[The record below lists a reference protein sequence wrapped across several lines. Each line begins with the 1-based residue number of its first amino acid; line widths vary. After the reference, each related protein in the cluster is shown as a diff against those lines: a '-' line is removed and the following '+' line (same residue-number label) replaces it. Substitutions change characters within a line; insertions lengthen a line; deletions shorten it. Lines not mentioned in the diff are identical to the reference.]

1 MAIAGHVSRA
11 MLKHYSPIRRA
22 AKRAALD
29 AISTPLPQL
38 ASGEATKVR
47 GDVHQNVHQ
56 IQNSEK
62 DDTRKLLN

>member
-1 MAIAGHVSRA
+1 MARAESRRRVEH
-11 MLKHYSPIRRA
+11 LSPIRRA
-22 AKRAALD
+22 AKRVALD

-47 GDVHQNVHQ
+47 GDGHQNVHQ